1 MNEEA
6 VVQGLAALAHEHRL
20 RVYRA
25 LVVAG
30 SEGLTPGAM
39 AGICGIAPATLS
51 FHLKELL
58 HAGLATQ
65 KRQGR
70 HLVYRADYGCMNAV
84 MGYLTQ
90 NCCRG
95 EPCALATAGA
105 GACA

>member
-1 MNEEA
+1 MNEDA
-6 VVQGLAALAHEHRL
+6 IVRSLAALAHEHRL

-39 AGICGIAPATLS
+39 AGVCGIAPATLS

-58 HAGLATQ
+58 HAGLATHE
-65 KRQGR
+65 RHGR
-70 HLVYRADYGCMNAV
+70 HLVYRADYARMNDV
-84 MGYLTQ
+84 MGYLTR

-95 EPCALATAGA
+95 KPCELETAGT
-105 GACA
+105 CA

>member
-6 VVQGLAALAHEHRL
+6 IVRRLAALAHEHRL
-20 RVYRA
+20 RLYRA

-58 HAGLATQ
+58 HAGLATHE
-65 KRQGR
+65 RHGR
-70 HLVYRADYGCMNAV
+70 RLVYRADYACMNEV
-84 MGYLTQ
+84 MGYLTR
-90 NCCRG
+90 NCCQG
-95 EPCALATAGA
+95 EPCALETPTT
-105 GACA
+105 CA